1 MTNLSKLEFVA
12 LDISGKS
19 YVSWVLDAEI
29 HLDAMGLA
37 DTIQNKNQ
45 ASNQD
50 NAKAMIFLRHHL
62 DEGLKLEYLTI
73 KDPFML
79 WNNLKDRYDHLT
91 RVILPQARFDWI
103 HLRLQDFKSICEYNS
118 SMFRIISQ
126 LKLCGENITD
136 NDMLEKTFTTFHAS
150 NVLLQ
155 QQYREMGFKKYSELI
170 SHLLVAEQNNGLL
183 MKNHESR
190 PTGSSPFP
198 EVNETNFH
206 QAKRGTGRGP
216 NPRCGPSS
224 GHDRGGGKSYN
235 HDDRLAPNKSLLFE
249 G

>member
-1 MTNLSKLEFVA
+1 
-12 LDISGKS
+12 
-19 YVSWVLDAEI
+19 
-29 HLDAMGLA
+29 MGLA

-50 NAKAMIFLRHHL
+50 RVKAMIVLLHHL

-73 KDPFML
+73 KDPLML
-79 WNNLKDRYDHLT
+79 WNNLKDRYDHLKM
-91 RVILPQARFDWI
+91 VILQQEHFDWI
-103 HLRLQDFKSICEYNS
+103 HLRLQEFKSICEYNS

-126 LKLCGENITD
+126 LKLYDKNITD

-155 QQYREMGFKKYSELI
+155 QQYREMGFKKHFDLI
-170 SHLLVAEQNNGLL
+170 SHLLVTEQNNGLL
-183 MKNHESR
+183 IKNHESR

-206 QAKRGTGRGP
+206 QAKCGKGRDP
-216 NPRCGPSS
+216 
-224 GHDRGGGKSYN
+224 KFLVMA
-235 HDDRLAPNKSLLFE
+235 LAVAMTVVKEKL
-249 G
+249 